1 MNRNMITMM
10 AMVMKLVMASTKK
23 MKKTL
28 VMTMLTRGVK
38 TLQTQLTS
46 KMALSMFSIRQ
57 LYGEFPRTSYDNARK
72 VLGVHTKPTKP

>member
-38 TLQTQLTS
+38 NPSDPTNFKDGSVHVQHST
-46 KMALSMFSIRQ
+46 ALWRIS
-57 LYGEFPRTSYDNARK
+57 SYF
-72 VLGVHTKPTKP
+72 V